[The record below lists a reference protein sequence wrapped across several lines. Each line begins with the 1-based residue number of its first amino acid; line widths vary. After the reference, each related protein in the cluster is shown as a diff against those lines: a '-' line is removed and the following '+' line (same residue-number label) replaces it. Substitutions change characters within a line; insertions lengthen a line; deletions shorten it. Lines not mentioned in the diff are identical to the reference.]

1 MVMSRPL
8 RLQFSGAL
16 YHITSRGDGREPI
29 YLNDRDRSEF
39 LAILS
44 QVCER
49 YDWSCHSY
57 CLMTNHYHL
66 LMETHAATLARGMRQ
81 LNGVYTQR
89 FNRAHGRVGHVYQ
102 GRYSAVLVQKE
113 RHLLEVMRYVVLN
126 PVRARMVSDA
136 KDWQWSSYRAAIG
149 LDPLP
154 RWLRTDGLAAFF
166 GSGAE
171 GKHEFVRFVEDGID
185 MPSCWRNLKG
195 QIYLGD
201 SRFVSDAQTLIAI
214 DPADLSEVP
223 EVQRLR
229 RHAPGERWED
239 HYAVYRNQTDR
250 DRAIV
255 DAFMNGGSTMRAIGE
270 HFGIHYSRVSRIV
283 SNAERARARG
293 KT

>member
-1 MVMSRPL
+1 MSRPL
-8 RLQFSGAL
+8 RLQFPGAL

-29 YLNDRDRSEF
+29 YLGDSDRTVF
-39 LAILS
+39 LTILS
-44 QVCER
+44 HVCER

-66 LMETHAATLARGMRQ
+66 LMETHEPTLSRGMRH

-89 FNRAHGRVGHVYQ
+89 FNRAHARVGHVYQ

-113 RHLLEVMRYVVLN
+113 RHLLEVLRYIVLN
-126 PVRARMVSDA
+126 PVRAGVVSRVR
-136 KDWQWSSYRAAIG
+136 DWRWSSYRAAIG
-149 LDPLP
+149 LVPSP
-154 RWLRTDGLAAFF
+154 PWLLTDRLAAIF

-171 GKHEFVRFVEDGID
+171 GRRQFTRFVQDGVEG
-185 MPSCWRNLKG
+185 PSCWRNLKG

-201 SRFVSDAQTLIAI
+201 SAFVSELQERIA
-214 DPADLSEVP
+214 ADMVGTSEVP
-223 EVQRLR
+223 EVQR
-229 RHAPGERWED
+229 RHAPSERWEE
-239 HYAVYRNQTDR
+239 HYHVYRTRADR

-255 DAFMNGGSTMRAIGE
+255 DAFMSGGNTMRAIGE
-270 HFGIHYSRVSRIV
+270 RFGIHYSRVSRII